1 MSDKASLIQQSAPV
15 ADVGLQREIATLLVR
30 ALNLETLPEDIDP
43 EAPLYGEGL
52 GLDSIDI
59 LEVALMVSKQY
70 GIQLRADAS
79 ENQQTFR
86 SLRHLAEYI
95 AAHRTK

>member
-1 MSDKASLIQQSAPV
+1 MSDKASLMQPAPLPNI
-15 ADVGLQREIATLLVR
+15 GLQREIAGLFVQ
-30 ALNLETLPEDIDP
+30 ALNLEVQPQEIDP

-59 LEVALMVSKQY
+59 LEVALIVSKQY

-79 ENQQTFR
+79 ENQQIFR
-86 SLRHLAEYI
+86 SLRLLAEYI

>member
-1 MSDKASLIQQSAPV
+1 MSDKASLIQQPV
-15 ADVGLQREIATLLVR
+15 PLADVGLQREIATLLVR
-30 ALNLETLPEDIDP
+30 ALNLEAEAHEIDP

-59 LEVALMVSKQY
+59 LEVALIVSKQY